1 MICMEIIPF
10 WLFRAKNM
18 SSNLYLMKYEK
29 LCMLF
34 TKKNVHIHHCKRK
47 FSRIVVGGTKSWTS
61 NEELFKK
68 ATL

>member
-1 MICMEIIPF
+1 MKTTPL

-29 LCMLF
+29 MCMLF
-34 TKKNVHIHHCKRK
+34 TNTNVLIYHYRKKI
-47 FSRIVVGGTKSWTS
+47 SRIVVGATKSWTS
-61 NEELFKK
+61 NEELFEK